1 MSSQTSDNNKRI
13 AKNTLLLYC
22 RMFVTMLIGFYT
34 SRVVLNSLGVVEY
47 GIYNVVGGIVGALAV
62 LNGAMAGA
70 TQRWITIALGN
81 GDIEN
86 LKKVFGVGL
95 TAQGI
100 IAILIFLLV
109 ESIGVWYLYSHAVI
123 PADRMNAA
131 FVVFQISVITML
143 LNIMNVPF
151 NGAIMAHEHMG
162 AYAAFSIVDVVTK
175 LLICFVLNVI
185 TVDKLIVYA
194 LLLFVAFFFN
204 FVLIISYCYKHFI
217 EARLKFRWDK
227 AMYKEMW
234 GLAFWTISGNLA
246 YAGYGSGVTMIVNMF
261 FGPAMNAAQGVAGQA
276 SNIINQFSSNFQVAL
291 NPQITKKYAQND
303 LENMHKLMNRSAKF
317 SYYLMLVM
325 AVPMFCEA
333 ELLLTLWLG
342 NVPPHAVSFLRLSLF
357 CSMIMAMRNPQVT
370 AAMAYGKLKNYQF
383 VVNGI
388 LLMICPV
395 LYCAYK
401 FGAEPEAA
409 QVVFLAF
416 MFLAMVASAYMLQR
430 MINYSFGYFI
440 KEIVIKTIVI
450 TILVF
455 IIPAFICHFMDESWF
470 RLFILTPISV
480 FYSLIIIYYVGLD
493 VSERGFV
500 VNVLKK
506 KFISKL
512 KISK

>member
-1 MSSQTSDNNKRI
+1 MSTQTSDNNKRI
-13 AKNTLLLYC
+13 AKNTLLLYG

-34 SRVVLNSLGVVEY
+34 SRVVLNSLGVVDY

-70 TQRWITIALGN
+70 TQRWITIALGK

-109 ESIGVWYLYSHAVI
+109 ESIGVWYLYNHAVI

-194 LLLFVAFFFN
+194 LLLFAAFFFN
-204 FVLIISYCYKHFI
+204 FVLIISYCYKHFV

-261 FGPAMNAAQGVAGQA
+261 FGPAMNAAQGVAAQA
-276 SNIINQFSSNFQVAL
+276 SNIINQFSMNFQVAL
-291 NPQITKKYAQND
+291 NPQITKSYAQND
-303 LENMHKLMNRSAKF
+303 LANMHKLMNRSAKF

-333 ELLLTLWLG
+333 ELLLKVWLG
-342 NVPPHAVSFLRLSLF
+342 NVPPHAVSFMRLSLF
-357 CSMIMAMRNPQVT
+357 CSIVVAMNNPQVK
-370 AAMAYGKLKNYQF
+370 AALAYGNIKNYQF
-383 VVNGI
+383 VVYGI
-388 LLMICPV
+388 QLLICPV
-395 LYCAYK
+395 LYISYK
-401 FGAEPEAA
+401 LGAPPEMA
-409 QVVFLAF
+409 QIVFLLF
-416 MFLAMVASAYMLQR
+416 IFLSMLASAYLLQK
-430 MINYSFGYFI
+430 MIQYDFKYFI
-440 KEIVIKTIVI
+440 KNIVLKILLLTLISFIVPLVLCMFI
-450 TILVF
+450 NESWIRLILVSIVSVLY
-455 IIPAFICHFMDESWF
+455 IIPIIYFWGLDESEK
-470 RLFILTPISV
+470 LFIKNIV
-480 FYSLIIIYYVGLD
+480 RDKI
-493 VSERGFV
+493 
-500 VNVLKK
+500 LKK
-506 KFISKL
+506 YR
-512 KISK
+512 

>member
-1 MSSQTSDNNKRI
+1 MSIQTSDNNKRI

-34 SRVVLNSLGVVEY
+34 SRVVLNSLGVVDY

-70 TQRWITIALGN
+70 TQRWITIALGK

-109 ESIGVWYLYSHAVI
+109 ESIGVWYLYNHAVI

-194 LLLFVAFFFN
+194 LLLFAAFFFN
-204 FVLIISYCYKHFI
+204 FVLIISYCYKHFV

-246 YAGYGSGVTMIVNMF
+246 YAGYGSGVTMIVNIF
-261 FGPAMNAAQGVAGQA
+261 FGPAMNAAQGVAAQA
-276 SNIINQFSSNFQVAL
+276 SNVINQFSSNFQVAL
-291 NPQITKKYAQND
+291 NPQITKSYAQND
-303 LENMHKLMNRSAKF
+303 LENMHKLMNCSAKF
-317 SYYLMLVM
+317 SYYLMLIF

-333 ELLLTLWLG
+333 GLLLKIWLG
-342 NVPPHAVSFLRLSLF
+342 NVPAHSVSFLRLSLF

-395 LYCAYK
+395 LYCVYRL
-401 FGAEPEAA
+401 GAVPEAA
-409 QVVFLAF
+409 QVVFILF
-416 MFLAMVASAYMLQR
+416 MFLAMMASAYMLQR
-430 MINYSFGYFI
+430 MIEYDFAKFV
-440 KEIVIKTIVI
+440 KDVVIKSFIV
-450 TILVF
+450 TILSFVV
-455 IIPAFICHFMDESWF
+455 PLALCCCMDDNWIRFFVLCPVS
-470 RLFILTPISV
+470 LFCSISV
-480 FYSLIIIYYVGLD
+480 IFFIGLD
-493 VSERGFV
+493 FNERQFV
-500 VNVLKK
+500 KQMIKNKLLKNK
-506 KFISKL
+506 
-512 KISK
+512 